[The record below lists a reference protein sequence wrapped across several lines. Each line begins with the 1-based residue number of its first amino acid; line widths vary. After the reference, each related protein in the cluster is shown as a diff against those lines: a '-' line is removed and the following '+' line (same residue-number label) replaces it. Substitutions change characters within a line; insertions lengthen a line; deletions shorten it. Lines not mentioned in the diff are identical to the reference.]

1 MQRKTKKC
9 IIILIELVI
18 IIALFVY
25 FGFIIAQDYDQF
37 ASTLS
42 RLTLPFFCG
51 LILIQIAKHGVGSVE
66 WLILLR
72 QAGSRRSFFTLFTAR
87 LTGFAISY
95 LTPSLYLG
103 GEPARAAVLNDSNM
117 TYKKALATVVLDKY
131 IELFTK
137 LPCIITGFALLII
150 ILKPEFFVIFVST
163 LFIVFFVSLFI
174 FLLIKLFKDKSF
186 INRFVKFFLR
196 PFIKIRPRAAVKVML
211 VVKEFQNDIST
222 IIKEKKAFY
231 LASAF
236 GFIISLIEVFQSYY
250 IISFLYPTGYT
261 PLMILIFAFI
271 IYFSSLIFSLIPYPT
286 PGGLGPVEGV
296 YVIFFTLFG
305 MLRADGLLYSL
316 LLRMGQ
322 SVSISGGLV
331 NLFFR
336 RVFKKRDKTV

>member
-1 MQRKTKKC
+1 MQRKTKK
-9 IIILIELVI
+9 IIIIFIELVI

-25 FGFIIAQDYDQF
+25 FGFVIAQDYDKF

-42 RLTLPFFCG
+42 RITVPFFCG
-51 LILIQIAKHGVGSVE
+51 LILIQVAKHGVGSVE

-72 QAGSRRSFFTLFTAR
+72 QAGSKRSFFTLFTAR

-103 GEPARAAVLNDSNM
+103 GEPARAAVLNDPSI
-117 TYKKALATVVLDKY
+117 TYKKALASVILDKY

-150 ILKPEFFVIFVST
+150 ILKPEFFVIFIST

-186 INRFVKFFLR
+186 LNKFFKVLLR
-196 PFIKIRPRAAVKVML
+196 PLLKVRPRTAVKVIMI
-211 VVKEFQNDIST
+211 VKEFQTDIST

-231 LASAF
+231 LASVV
-236 GFIISLIEVFQSYY
+236 GFVISLIEVFQSYY
-250 IISFLYPTGYT
+250 IISFLYPTGYS
-261 PLMILIFAFI
+261 PLMILIFSFI

-305 MLRADGLLYSL
+305 MFRADGLLYSL
-316 LLRMGQ
+316 ILRMGQ
-322 SVSISGGLV
+322 SVSISGGLI
-331 NLFFR
+331 NLFLR
-336 RVFKKRDKTV
+336 RVFKKRDKVV